1 MKTDLKV
8 YKLIYTDL
16 HTAIQYPEAL
26 LGQEFK
32 QNVDKTK
39 YTRAAILPKKFR
51 EVVQKA
57 LVKNYLWK
65 RLNFVWAMP
74 IERLYR

>member
-1 MKTDLKV
+1 MKTELKV

-26 LGQEFK
+26 LGQKVE
-32 QNVDKTK
+32 QDAGKTK
-39 YTRAAILPKKFR
+39 DTRAVLLPKEFR

-65 RLNFVWAMP
+65 RLNFIWIRP
-74 IERLYR
+74 TERLYK